1 MALQYRPY
9 GKLIARVNKNSKGSD
24 YGIMDRTL
32 EIYQLKTGLKGI
44 LYRSD
49 EFGWRKA
56 NNVIS
61 VCKFTESTEGE
72 RPSIQRVKE
81 YFGFGN
87 RQETLVF
94 D

>member
-1 MALQYRPY
+1 MTLQYRPY
-9 GKLIARVNKNSKGSD
+9 GKLIAWVNKNSKGSE
-24 YGIMDRTL
+24 YGLMDRTL

-49 EFGWRKA
+49 ELGWRKA
-56 NNVIS
+56 KNVLS
-61 VCKFTESTEGE
+61 VCKFTESTEVE

-87 RQETLVF
+87 KQETLIF